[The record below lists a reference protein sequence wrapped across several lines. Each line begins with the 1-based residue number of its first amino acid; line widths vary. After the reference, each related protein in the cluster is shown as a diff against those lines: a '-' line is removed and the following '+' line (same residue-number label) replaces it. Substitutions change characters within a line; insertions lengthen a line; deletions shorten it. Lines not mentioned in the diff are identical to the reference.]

1 MVGSNAPTLLIFG
14 KTQRI
19 GSNTHYKTAKI
30 DHLALDN
37 LVKNA
42 GEYPVTDLV
51 ERTQVREM
59 YMSDTVSVVEIINDH
74 DEDDGEAA
82 EAEFQDEG
90 IEGQFV
96 LVDDETVLGTTGYR
110 EVENCDGTYYLSW
123 TYLDEDYRGQGL
135 GKKMLSDVLNRLR
148 DQDARKIF
156 VKVSDYEEEGVNV
169 YAAALSMYKSF
180 GFKVEVVGEDFYDE
194 GESQTILGLEFKAQ
208 SEGMSIA
215 DEKPVIR
222 FNGLFEIAETDGAY
236 TFAWI
241 VEKSAG
247 FFGKRSF
254 TPEDLEL
261 GIRSVKEQG
270 GRKIFLT
277 FPSNL
282 VLIHRPLQAVGF
294 KYVGQ
299 LKDYYEEGLHE
310 LHFSH
315 DLEGLS

>member
-1 MVGSNAPTLLIFG
+1 MRA
-14 KTQRI
+14 
-19 GSNTHYKTAKI
+19 
-30 DHLALDN
+30 
-37 LVKNA
+37 
-42 GEYPVTDLV
+42 
-51 ERTQVREM
+51 M
-59 YMSDTVSVVEIINDH
+59 YMSDTASVIEIISDH

-82 EAEFQDEG
+82 EAEFHDEG
-90 IEGQFV
+90 IDGQFV
-96 LVDDETVLGTTGYR
+96 LVDGDTVLGITGYR

-123 TYLDEDYRGQGL
+123 TYLDEDCRGQGL
-135 GKKMLSDVLNRLR
+135 GKKMLGYVLDRLR
-148 DQDARKIF
+148 SQDARKIF
-156 VKVSDYEEEGVNV
+156 VKVSDYQENGVNI
-169 YAAALSMYKSF
+169 YAAALSMYQSF
-180 GFKVEVVGEDFYDE
+180 GFKIEVVGEDFYDE
-194 GESQTILGLEFKAQ
+194 GESQTILGLEFKPQ
-208 SEGMSIA
+208 SEDLSVA

-222 FNGLFEIAETDGAY
+222 FNGLFEIAETEGAY
-236 TFAWI
+236 TFAWT

-261 GIRSVKEQG
+261 GLRTVKEQG

-315 DLEGLS
+315 DLEGLV

>member
-1 MVGSNAPTLLIFG
+1 M
-14 KTQRI
+14 
-19 GSNTHYKTAKI
+19 
-30 DHLALDN
+30 
-37 LVKNA
+37 
-42 GEYPVTDLV
+42 TDLL
-51 ERTQVREM
+51 ESTQVRAM
-59 YMSDTVSVVEIINDH
+59 YMSDTASVIEIISDH
-74 DEDDGEAA
+74 DDDDGEAA

-90 IEGQFV
+90 VEGHFV
-96 LVDDETVLGTTGYR
+96 LVDGADVLGISGYR
-110 EVENCDGTYYLSW
+110 EIENCDATYYLSW
-123 TYLDEDYRGQGL
+123 TYLDEDYQGKGL
-135 GKKMLSDVLNRLR
+135 GKKLLADVLDRLR
-148 DQDARKIF
+148 NQDARKIF
-156 VKVSDYEEEGVNV
+156 VKVSDYEEDGKNV

-180 GFKVEVVGEDFYDE
+180 GFEVEVVGQDFYDD
-194 GESQTILGLEFKAQ
+194 GESQTILGLELKPQ
-208 SEGMSIA
+208 SEDLSVA

-254 TPEDLEL
+254 TPEDLEV
-261 GIRSVKEQG
+261 GISSVKEQG

-315 DLEGLS
+315 DLDGIG

>member
-1 MVGSNAPTLLIFG
+1 M
-14 KTQRI
+14 
-19 GSNTHYKTAKI
+19 
-30 DHLALDN
+30 
-37 LVKNA
+37 
-42 GEYPVTDLV
+42 TDLLQT
-51 ERTQVREM
+51 TQVRAM
-59 YMSDTVSVVEIINDH
+59 YMSDTGPVIEIINDH

-90 IEGQFV
+90 VEGQFV
-96 LVDDETVLGTTGYR
+96 LVDDETVLGISGYR

-123 TYLDEDYRGQGL
+123 TYLDENYRGQGL
-135 GKKMLSDVLNRLR
+135 GKKMLGHVLDHLR
-148 DQDARKIF
+148 ELDARKIF
-156 VKVSDYEEEGVNV
+156 VKVSDYQEEGVGI

-180 GFKVEVVGEDFYDE
+180 GFEVEVVGEDFYDQ
-194 GESQTILGLEFKAQ
+194 GESQTILGLEFKPQ
-208 SEGMSIA
+208 SDEIVVA

-236 TFAWI
+236 TFEWI

-254 TPEDLEL
+254 SPEDLEV
-261 GIRSVKEQG
+261 GIGSVKEQG

-299 LKDYYEEGLHE
+299 LRDYYEEGLHE

-315 DLEGLS
+315 DLEGVGEPP

>member
-1 MVGSNAPTLLIFG
+1 MADLL
-14 KTQRI
+14 
-19 GSNTHYKTAKI
+19 
-30 DHLALDN
+30 
-37 LVKNA
+37 
-42 GEYPVTDLV
+42 
-51 ERTQVREM
+51 ERTQMREM
-59 YMSDTVSVVEIINDH
+59 YVSDTASVVEIIATH

-82 EAEFQDEG
+82 EAELQDEG
-90 IEGQFV
+90 VEGQFV
-96 LVDDETVLGTTGYR
+96 LVDGDTVLGISGYR

-123 TYLDEDYRGQGL
+123 VYLDEDYRGHGL
-135 GKKMLSDVLNRLR
+135 GKKMLGDVLDRLR
-148 DQDARKIF
+148 DQGARKIF
-156 VKVSDYEEEGVNV
+156 VKVSDYVEDGENI
-169 YAAALSMYKSF
+169 YATALKMYKSF
-180 GFKVEVVGEDFYDE
+180 GFEVEVVGEDFYDD

-208 SEGMSIA
+208 SKDLAVA

-254 TPEDLEL
+254 TTEDLEV

>member
-1 MVGSNAPTLLIFG
+1 M
-14 KTQRI
+14 
-19 GSNTHYKTAKI
+19 
-30 DHLALDN
+30 
-37 LVKNA
+37 
-42 GEYPVTDLV
+42 TDLL
-51 ERTQVREM
+51 ENTQVREM
-59 YMSDTVSVVEIINDH
+59 YMSDTASVIEIIGDH

-82 EAEFQDEG
+82 ESEFQDEG
-90 IEGQFV
+90 VEGHFV
-96 LVDDETVLGTTGYR
+96 LVDGDEVLGISGYR
-110 EVENCDGTYYLSW
+110 EVENCDATYYLSW
-123 TYLDEDYRGQGL
+123 TYLDEDYRGKGL
-135 GKKMLSDVLNRLR
+135 GKKLLSDVLERLR
-148 DQDARKIF
+148 DLDARKVF
-156 VKVSDYEEEGVNV
+156 VKVSDYEEEGENV

-180 GFKVEVVGEDFYDE
+180 GFEIEVVGQDFYDD
-194 GESQTILGLEFKAQ
+194 GESQTILGLEFKPQ
-208 SEGMSIA
+208 SEDMA
-215 DEKPVIR
+215 VVDEKPVIR

-254 TPEDLEL
+254 TPEDLEV
-261 GIRSVKEQG
+261 GISSVKEQG

-315 DLEGLS
+315 DLEEIG

>member
-1 MVGSNAPTLLIFG
+1 M
-14 KTQRI
+14 
-19 GSNTHYKTAKI
+19 
-30 DHLALDN
+30 
-37 LVKNA
+37 
-42 GEYPVTDLV
+42 TDLL
-51 ERTQVREM
+51 ESTKVREM
-59 YMSDTVSVVEIINDH
+59 YMSDTASVIEIISDH
-74 DEDDGEAA
+74 DEDDGESA
-82 EAEFQDEG
+82 ESEFQDEG

-96 LVDDETVLGTTGYR
+96 LVDDETVLGTAGYR

-123 TYLDEDYRGQGL
+123 VYLDEDYRGRGL
-135 GKKMLSDVLNRLR
+135 GKKMLADVLDRLR
-148 DQDARKIF
+148 ERDARKAF
-156 VKVSDYEEEGVNV
+156 VKVSDYEEDGVNI
-169 YAAALSMYKSF
+169 YASALSMYKSF
-180 GFKVEVVGEDFYDE
+180 GFTVEVVGEDFYDE
-194 GESQTILGLEFKAQ
+194 GESQTILGLEFRPQ
-208 SEGMSIA
+208 SEDTAVA

-222 FNGLFEIAETDGAY
+222 FNGLFEIAETEGAY
-236 TFAWI
+236 TFAWT

-247 FFGKRSF
+247 MFGSRSF

-261 GIRSVKEQG
+261 GIQSVKEQG

-315 DLEGLS
+315 NLEALT

>member
-1 MVGSNAPTLLIFG
+1 VADLL
-14 KTQRI
+14 
-19 GSNTHYKTAKI
+19 
-30 DHLALDN
+30 
-37 LVKNA
+37 
-42 GEYPVTDLV
+42 
-51 ERTQVREM
+51 ERTQMREM
-59 YMSDTVSVVEIINDH
+59 YVSDTASVVEIIATH

-82 EAEFQDEG
+82 EAELQDEG
-90 IEGQFV
+90 VEGQFV
-96 LVDDETVLGTTGYR
+96 LVDGDTVLGISGYR

-123 TYLDEDYRGQGL
+123 VYLDEDYRGHGL
-135 GKKMLSDVLNRLR
+135 GKKMLGDVLDRLR
-148 DQDARKIF
+148 DQGARKIF
-156 VKVSDYEEEGVNV
+156 VKVSDYVEDGENI
-169 YAAALSMYKSF
+169 YATALKMYKSF
-180 GFKVEVVGEDFYDE
+180 GFEVEVVGEDFYDD

-208 SEGMSIA
+208 SKDLAVA

-254 TPEDLEL
+254 TPEDLEV

-294 KYVGQ
+294 LYVGQ

>member
-1 MVGSNAPTLLIFG
+1 M
-14 KTQRI
+14 
-19 GSNTHYKTAKI
+19 
-30 DHLALDN
+30 
-37 LVKNA
+37 
-42 GEYPVTDLV
+42 TDLL
-51 ERTQVREM
+51 ESTQVRAM
-59 YMSDTVSVVEIINDH
+59 YMSDTASVIEIISDH
-74 DEDDGEAA
+74 DDDDGEAA

-90 IEGQFV
+90 VEGHFV
-96 LVDDETVLGTTGYR
+96 LVDGDDVLGISGYR
-110 EVENCDGTYYLSW
+110 EIENCDATYYLSW
-123 TYLDEDYRGQGL
+123 TYLDEDYQGKGL
-135 GKKMLSDVLNRLR
+135 GKKLLADVLDRLR
-148 DQDARKIF
+148 KQDARKIF
-156 VKVSDYEEEGVNV
+156 VKVSDYEEDGKNV

-180 GFKVEVVGEDFYDE
+180 GFEVEVVGQDFYDD
-194 GESQTILGLEFKAQ
+194 GESQTILGLELTPQ
-208 SEGMSIA
+208 SEDLSVA

-261 GIRSVKEQG
+261 GISSVKEQG

-315 DLEGLS
+315 DLEGIG

>member
-1 MVGSNAPTLLIFG
+1 VADLL
-14 KTQRI
+14 
-19 GSNTHYKTAKI
+19 
-30 DHLALDN
+30 
-37 LVKNA
+37 
-42 GEYPVTDLV
+42 
-51 ERTQVREM
+51 ERTQMREM
-59 YMSDTVSVVEIINDH
+59 YVSDTASVVEIIATH

-82 EAEFQDEG
+82 EAELQDEG
-90 IEGQFV
+90 VEGQFV
-96 LVDDETVLGTTGYR
+96 LVDGDTVLGISGYR

-123 TYLDEDYRGQGL
+123 VYLDEDYRGHGL
-135 GKKMLSDVLNRLR
+135 GKKMLGDVLDRLR
-148 DQDARKIF
+148 DQGARKIF
-156 VKVSDYEEEGVNV
+156 VKVSDYVEDGENI
-169 YAAALSMYKSF
+169 YATALKMYKSF
-180 GFKVEVVGEDFYDE
+180 GFEVEVVGEDFYDD

-208 SEGMSIA
+208 SKDLAVA

-254 TPEDLEL
+254 TTEDLEV

>member
-1 MVGSNAPTLLIFG
+1 
-14 KTQRI
+14 
-19 GSNTHYKTAKI
+19 
-30 DHLALDN
+30 
-37 LVKNA
+37 
-42 GEYPVTDLV
+42 VTDLLQT
-51 ERTQVREM
+51 TQVRAM
-59 YMSDTVSVVEIINDH
+59 YMSDTGPVIEIINDH

-90 IEGQFV
+90 VEGQFV
-96 LVDDETVLGTTGYR
+96 LVDDETVLGISGYR
-110 EVENCDGTYYLSW
+110 EVENCDATYYLSW
-123 TYLDEDYRGQGL
+123 TYLDEKYRGQGL
-135 GKKMLSDVLNRLR
+135 GKKMLGHVLDRLR
-148 DQDARKIF
+148 ELDARKIF
-156 VKVSDYEEEGVNV
+156 VKVSDYQEEGVGI

-180 GFKVEVVGEDFYDE
+180 GFEVEVVGEDFYDQ
-194 GESQTILGLEFKAQ
+194 GESQTILGLEFKPQ
-208 SEGMSIA
+208 SDEIVVA

-236 TFAWI
+236 TFEWI

-254 TPEDLEL
+254 SPEDLEV
-261 GIRSVKEQG
+261 GIGSVKEQG

-299 LKDYYEEGLHE
+299 LRDYYEEGLHE

-315 DLEGLS
+315 DLEGVGELP

>member
-1 MVGSNAPTLLIFG
+1 M
-14 KTQRI
+14 
-19 GSNTHYKTAKI
+19 
-30 DHLALDN
+30 
-37 LVKNA
+37 
-42 GEYPVTDLV
+42 TDLL
-51 ERTQVREM
+51 ETAQVRAM
-59 YMSDTVSVVEIINDH
+59 YMSDTASVIEIISDH
-74 DEDDGEAA
+74 DEDDGDAA

-90 IEGQFV
+90 VEGQFV
-96 LVDDETVLGTTGYR
+96 LVDNDTVLGITGYR
-110 EVENCDGTYYLSW
+110 EVVNCDATFYLSW
-123 TYLDEDYRGQGL
+123 TYLDQQYRGRGL
-135 GKKMLSDVLNRLR
+135 GKKMLGNVLDRLR

-156 VKVSDYEEEGVNV
+156 VKVSDYQQDGVNV

-180 GFKVEVVGEDFYDE
+180 GFKVEVVGEDFYDQ
-194 GESQTILGLEFKAQ
+194 GEAQTILGLEFKPQ
-208 SEGMSIA
+208 SDDVMVA

-236 TFAWI
+236 TFEWI

-254 TPEDLEL
+254 TPEDLEVGL
-261 GIRSVKEQG
+261 RSVKEQG

-310 LHFSH
+310 SHFSH
-315 DLEGLS
+315 DLEGLGQT

>member
-1 MVGSNAPTLLIFG
+1 M
-14 KTQRI
+14 
-19 GSNTHYKTAKI
+19 
-30 DHLALDN
+30 
-37 LVKNA
+37 
-42 GEYPVTDLV
+42 
-51 ERTQVREM
+51 
-59 YMSDTVSVVEIINDH
+59 
-74 DEDDGEAA
+74 
-82 EAEFQDEG
+82 
-90 IEGQFV
+90 
-96 LVDDETVLGTTGYR
+96 LVDGETVLGITGYR

-123 TYLDEDYRGQGL
+123 TYLDEDVRGQGL
-135 GKKMLSDVLNRLR
+135 GKKMLADVLDRLR
-148 DQDARKIF
+148 AQDARKIF

-169 YAAALSMYKSF
+169 YAQALSMYKSF
-180 GFKVEVVGEDFYDE
+180 GFKVEVVGEDFYDD
-194 GESQTILGLEFKAQ
+194 GESQTILGLEFKPQ
-208 SEGMSIA
+208 SEDLEVA

-236 TFAWI
+236 TFAWT

-254 TPEDLEL
+254 TPEDLEV
-261 GIRSVKEQG
+261 GIRSAKEQG

-299 LKDYYEEGLHE
+299 LRDYYEEGLHE

-315 DLEGLS
+315 DLESIDLPKDPS

>member
-1 MVGSNAPTLLIFG
+1 
-14 KTQRI
+14 
-19 GSNTHYKTAKI
+19 
-30 DHLALDN
+30 
-37 LVKNA
+37 
-42 GEYPVTDLV
+42 
-51 ERTQVREM
+51 
-59 YMSDTVSVVEIINDH
+59 MSDTASVIEIISDH
-74 DEDDGEAA
+74 DDDDGEAA

-90 IEGQFV
+90 VEGHFV
-96 LVDDETVLGTTGYR
+96 LVDGADVLGISGYR
-110 EVENCDGTYYLSW
+110 EIENCDATYYLSW
-123 TYLDEDYRGQGL
+123 TYLDEDYQGKGL
-135 GKKMLSDVLNRLR
+135 GKKLLADVLDRLR
-148 DQDARKIF
+148 NQDARKIF
-156 VKVSDYEEEGVNV
+156 VKVSDYEEDGKNV

-180 GFKVEVVGEDFYDE
+180 GFEVEVVGQDFYDD
-194 GESQTILGLEFKAQ
+194 GESQTILGLELKPQ
-208 SEGMSIA
+208 SEDLSVA

-254 TPEDLEL
+254 TPEDLEV
-261 GIRSVKEQG
+261 GISSVKEQG

-315 DLEGLS
+315 DLDGIG

>member
-1 MVGSNAPTLLIFG
+1 M
-14 KTQRI
+14 
-19 GSNTHYKTAKI
+19 
-30 DHLALDN
+30 
-37 LVKNA
+37 
-42 GEYPVTDLV
+42 TDLL

-59 YMSDTVSVVEIINDH
+59 YMSDTASVLEIISDH

-82 EAEFQDEG
+82 EAEFQDQG
-90 IEGQFV
+90 VEGQFV
-96 LVDDETVLGTTGYR
+96 LVDGETVLGITGYR

-135 GKKMLSDVLNRLR
+135 GKKMLGDVLERLGN
-148 DQDARKIF
+148 QDARKIF
-156 VKVSDYEEEGVNV
+156 VKVSDYQEDGENI
-169 YAAALSMYKSF
+169 YAAALSLYKSF
-180 GFKVEVVGEDFYDE
+180 GFKVEVIGEDFYDE
-194 GESQTILGLEFKAQ
+194 GETQTILGLEFKPQ
-208 SEGMSIA
+208 SEEVAVA

-236 TFAWI
+236 TFEWI

-247 FFGKRSF
+247 FMGKRSF
-254 TPEDLEL
+254 TPEDLEV
-261 GIRSVKEQG
+261 GIRTVKEQG

-299 LKDYYEEGLHE
+299 LRDYYEEGLHE

-315 DLEGLS
+315 DLEGIE

>member
-1 MVGSNAPTLLIFG
+1 VADLL
-14 KTQRI
+14 
-19 GSNTHYKTAKI
+19 
-30 DHLALDN
+30 
-37 LVKNA
+37 
-42 GEYPVTDLV
+42 
-51 ERTQVREM
+51 ERTQMREM
-59 YMSDTVSVVEIINDH
+59 YVSDTASVVEIIADH

-82 EAEFQDEG
+82 EAELQDEG
-90 IEGQFV
+90 VEGQFV
-96 LVDDETVLGTTGYR
+96 LVDGDTVLGISGYR

-123 TYLDEDYRGQGL
+123 VYLDEDYRGHGL
-135 GKKMLSDVLNRLR
+135 GKKMLGDVLDRLR
-148 DQDARKIF
+148 DQGARKIF
-156 VKVSDYEEEGVNV
+156 VKVSDYVEDGENI
-169 YAAALSMYKSF
+169 YATALKMYKSF
-180 GFKVEVVGEDFYDE
+180 GFEVEVVGEDFYDD

-208 SEGMSIA
+208 SKDLAVA

-254 TPEDLEL
+254 TTEDLEV